1 MADYSLF
8 DLLSTAVILVDSRG
22 QVAYA
27 NSPAQSLLGLSEAQL
42 TGADVEGLIA
52 DAVSAEQAFSGAW
65 SGEHSIYRQHLP
77 WRVGLRGNVVLD
89 TTIHTIAE
97 RGLMASVELRDP
109 DAFHRIDR
117 EERQAEM
124 LQRNQSLLRNLGHEV
139 KNPLGGIRGAAQL
152 LDSELP
158 SVTLREYTQVI
169 IKESDRLQ
177 SLVDRM
183 LAPVRRSQN
192 RQPLNIHEVLERVR
206 RLVLAEFPQALEI
219 QRDYDTSLPEIEGD
233 LEQLIQMALNIVRN
247 AAQALEAS
255 RDQRTEVGRI
265 VLRTRA
271 ARQVT
276 LHRRRHRLA
285 IALSISD
292 NGPGIPE
299 AIREEIFDP
308 LVSGHPQGHGLGL
321 TIAQTVVHQH
331 GGAISC
337 STTTAGSVFEIVLPL
352 EIEGAK
358 SP

>member
-1 MADYSLF
+1 MSDYSLF
-8 DLLSTAVILVDSRG
+8 DLLSSAVILVDSRG

-27 NSPAQSLLGLSEAQL
+27 NSSAQSLLGLSEAQL
-42 TGADVEGLIA
+42 HGVDVESLIA
-52 DAVSAEQAFSGAW
+52 DASSAELAFAGAW
-65 SGEHSIYRQHLP
+65 SGEHSVFRQHLT
-77 WRVGLRGNVVLD
+77 WRGGLRGAVDLD

-109 DAFHRIDR
+109 DAFQRIDR
-117 EERQAEM
+117 EERQAEIV
-124 LQRNQSLLRNLGHEV
+124 QRNQSLLRNLGHEV

-152 LDSELP
+152 LDAELP
-158 SVTLREYTQVI
+158 SASLREYTQVI

-177 SLVDRM
+177 ALVDRM

-192 RQPLNIHEVLERVR
+192 RHAVNIHEVLERVR
-206 RLVLAEFPQALEI
+206 RLILSEFPLGLEVR
-219 QRDYDTSLPEIEGD
+219 RDYDTSLPELEGD
-233 LEQLIQMALNIVRN
+233 LEQLIQMVLNIVRN

-255 RDQRTEVGRI
+255 RTTRTQSGQI

-271 ARQVT
+271 VRQVT
-276 LHRRRHRLA
+276 LHRRRYRLA
-285 IALSISD
+285 IALFIID

-337 STTTAGSVFEIVLPL
+337 SSSPSGSVFEVVLPL
-352 EIEGAK
+352 VLEGVK
-358 SP
+358 PQ

>member
-1 MADYSLF
+1 
-8 DLLSTAVILVDSRG
+8 
-22 QVAYA
+22 
-27 NSPAQSLLGLSEAQL
+27 
-42 TGADVEGLIA
+42 
-52 DAVSAEQAFSGAW
+52 
-65 SGEHSIYRQHLP
+65 
-77 WRVGLRGNVVLD
+77 
-89 TTIHTIAE
+89 
-97 RGLMASVELRDP
+97 MASVELRDP

-152 LDSELP
+152 LDAELP
-158 SVTLREYTQVI
+158 SAGLREYTQVI

-192 RQPLNIHEVLERVR
+192 RHPVNIHEVLERVR
-206 RLVLAEFPQALEI
+206 RLVLAEFSQELEVR
-219 QRDYDTSLPEIEGD
+219 RDYDTSLPEIEGD
-233 LEQLIQMALNIVRN
+233 LEQLIQMVLNIVRN

-255 RDQRTEVGRI
+255 SSQRTEVGRI

-337 STTTAGSVFEIVLPL
+337 SSTTAGSVFEIVLPL
-352 EIEGAK
+352 ATEGAK
-358 SP
+358 SL

>member
-1 MADYSLF
+1 MSDYTLF
-8 DLLSTAVILVDSRG
+8 DLLSSAVVLVDSRG

-27 NSPAQSLLGLSEAQL
+27 NSAAQSLLGVSGAQL
-42 TGADVEGLIA
+42 NGVDVESLVA
-52 DAVSAEQAFSGAW
+52 DAAGAEQAFAGAW
-65 SGEHSIYRQHLP
+65 SGEHSAFRQHLP
-77 WRVGLRGNVVLD
+77 WRAGLRGTVVLD
-89 TTIHTIAE
+89 TTVHTIAE

-117 EERQAEM
+117 EERRAEI

-152 LDSELP
+152 LDAELP
-158 SVTLREYTQVI
+158 SASLREYTQVI

-177 SLVDRM
+177 ALVDRM
-183 LAPVRRSQN
+183 LAPVRRSHH
-192 RQPLNIHEVLERVR
+192 RLPVNIHEVLERVR
-206 RLVLAEFPQALEI
+206 RLVLSEFPSGLEVR
-219 QRDYDTSLPEIEGD
+219 RDYDTSLPELEGD
-233 LEQLIQMALNIVRN
+233 LEQLIQMVLNIVRN
-247 AAQALEAS
+247 AAQALEAAQS
-255 RDQRTEVGRI
+255 QRTELGRI

-276 LHRRRHRLA
+276 LHRQLHRLA
-285 IALSISD
+285 LALSITD

-337 STTTAGSVFEIVLPL
+337 ISSPMGSQFEIVLPVL
-352 EIEGAK
+352 TQGALQR
-358 SP
+358 